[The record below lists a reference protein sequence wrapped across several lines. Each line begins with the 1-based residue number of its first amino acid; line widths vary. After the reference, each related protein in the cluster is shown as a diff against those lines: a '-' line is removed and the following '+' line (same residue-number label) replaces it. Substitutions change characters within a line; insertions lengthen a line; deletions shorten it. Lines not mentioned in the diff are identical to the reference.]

1 MLLARHKS
9 GTRRIQHKEHTRYL
23 DRETQAERLD
33 VESLALASH
42 AARRTASDDRNS
54 MARPSTAREVEA
66 RGDPAASV

>member
-9 GTRRIQHKEHTRYL
+9 GTRSFQHKEHTDNL

-42 AARRTASDDRNS
+42 AATRIAPTDSNG
-54 MARPSTAREVEA
+54 MTRPSTAREVGA
-66 RGDPAASV
+66 RGSRAT